1 VAIPAAAISDIMAT
15 VRESP
20 SHVMTSPDSGVA
32 IVEPAAVHSR
42 MSPSTPG
49 EIRSPSRTCG
59 MRAAQLAK
67 MNPLAMKAM

>member
-1 VAIPAAAISDIMAT
+1 MPAAATSDITAT

-32 IVEPAAVHSR
+32 IVEPTAVHSR
-42 MSPSTPG
+42 ISPSTPG
-49 EIRSPSRTCG
+49 ETRSPSRTCG